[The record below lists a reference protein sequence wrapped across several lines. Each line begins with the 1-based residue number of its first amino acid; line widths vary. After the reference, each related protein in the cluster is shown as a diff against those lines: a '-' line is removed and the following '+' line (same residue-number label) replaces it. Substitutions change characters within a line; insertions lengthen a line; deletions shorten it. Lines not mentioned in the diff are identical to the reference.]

1 MILNFLISSISI
13 PSRTINNDPT
23 TEMFSITSGTK
34 TLLSDVDNKN
44 ISVFITSP
52 TTPDSAT
59 VNPYV
64 AENKN
69 VVIPSN
75 IILNC
80 IMSADPLNPKF
91 NGARIANDPIFCSII
106 NAMAP
111 FMDEPDESGTLFCKY
126 STRLANFLSKS
137 RPLPIIA
144 PITKE
149 INIKI
154 KLFVL
159 TLPWIPIINI
169 QTATTSIILFISF
182 FGRKDFKSL
191 PKKAATATAITFI
204 NM

>member
-80 IMSADPLNPKF
+80 IMSADPLSPKF
-91 NGARIANDPIFCSII
+91 KGASSDNDPIFCNII
-106 NAMAP
+106 NAIAP
-111 FMDEPDESGTLFCKY
+111 FMDEPEDSGTLF
-126 STRLANFLSKS
+126 
-137 RPLPIIA
+137 
-144 PITKE
+144 
-149 INIKI
+149 
-154 KLFVL
+154 
-159 TLPWIPIINI
+159 
-169 QTATTSIILFISF
+169 
-182 FGRKDFKSL
+182 
-191 PKKAATATAITFI
+191 
-204 NM
+204 

>member
-23 TEMFSITSGTK
+23 TEMLSITSGTK

-44 ISVFITSP
+44 ISVFITRP

-69 VVIPSN
+69 VVIASN

-80 IMSADPLNPKF
+80 IISADPLNPKF
-91 NGARIANDPIFCSII
+91 NGASIANDPIFCSII

-159 TLPWIPIINI
+159 ILPWIPIINI

-182 FGRKDFKSL
+182 FGRKDFKIL
-191 PKKAATATAITFI
+191 PKKAATATATTFI